1 MLIIALVM
9 AVIGLAALV
18 TAVVTSNEVIAWV
31 CIGASLIGVILL
43 IVDAVRERSR
53 PAAGAAE
60 PGGSGEPESETDTDT
75 STERGF
81 DADYPEDTEFGA
93 PEYPADEVEYPADE
107 VEHSADE
114 VGETTRDEDAAT
126 DDTTVIAAVSDD
138 TTVLDPVSDEPGAP
152 GAPGA
157 PGPAGEG
164 DLGGPGPDDD
174 LTAGE
179 SGDSAV
185 DEHRTR

>member
-1 MLIIALVM
+1 MLISALVM

-60 PGGSGEPESETDTDT
+60 LGGSGEPESETDTDT

-93 PEYPADEVEYPADE
+93 PEYPADE

-138 TTVLDPVSDEPGAP
+138 TTVLDP

>member
-1 MLIIALVM
+1 M

-60 PGGSGEPESETDTDT
+60 PGGSGDPESETDTDT

-93 PEYPADEVEYPADE
+93 PEYPADEVE
-107 VEHSADE
+107 HSADD

-126 DDTTVIAAVSDD
+126 AD

-185 DEHRTR
+185 D

>member
-1 MLIIALVM
+1 M

-93 PEYPADEVEYPADE
+93 PEYPADEVE
-107 VEHSADE
+107 HSADE

-138 TTVLDPVSDEPGAP
+138 TTVLDPGAP
-152 GAPGA
+152 GAPDE